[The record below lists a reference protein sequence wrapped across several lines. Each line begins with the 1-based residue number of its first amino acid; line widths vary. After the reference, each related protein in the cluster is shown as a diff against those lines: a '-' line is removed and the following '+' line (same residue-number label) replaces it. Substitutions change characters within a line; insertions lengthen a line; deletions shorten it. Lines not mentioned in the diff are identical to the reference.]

1 LRVYS
6 LDLGLEQL
14 SDLQAQLQQSAVHRR
29 WSRRILT
36 QRSVRMFATYADLR
50 LQSRYTAAVD
60 FLIDDLFG
68 PNSLCYRELGLQK
81 AEATMLRVLPEGL
94 LKAVGQAVEFSLLTI
109 RLDLQLATVLDGMGV
124 EVEAPDDKSTS
135 IALRTTGAY
144 EDYRRQIGLVLE
156 IGTEIESIVH
166 KPFVSIGLKMCR
178 QPARVMGLGE
188 LQDYL
193 ERGVAAFK
201 RMRGSTEFFR
211 MFEQHE
217 MAYLQA
223 VFSN

>member
-1 LRVYS
+1 
-6 LDLGLEQL
+6 
-14 SDLQAQLQQSAVHRR
+14 
-29 WSRRILT
+29 
-36 QRSVRMFATYADLR
+36 MFATYSDLR
-50 LQSRYTAAVD
+50 LQSRYASAVD

-94 LKAVGQAVEFSLLTI
+94 LKAVAQAVEFSLLTI
-109 RLDLQLATVLDGMGV
+109 RLDLRLAEVLDAMAAVDGILDDATVLR
-124 EVEAPDDKSTS
+124 
-135 IALRTTGAY
+135 ALRATGAG
-144 EDYRRQIGLVLE
+144 EEYRRQIALVLE
-156 IGTEIESIVH
+156 IGAEIESIVH
-166 KPFVSIGLKMCR
+166 KPFVTIGLKMCR

-211 MFEQHE
+211 TFEQRE
-217 MAYLQA
+217 TAYLQS
-223 VFSN
+223 VFAGP